1 MDYNY
6 DGALS
11 IPEVSKWLN
20 ISGIN
25 LCQAN
30 SASIFDTL
38 DPNSDGIITIE
49 ESYYVDRVKLL
60 DAIFDVVYEDAMAS
74 PETWLKTYT
83 KSEKHFSLDTDG
95 DGIL

>member
-11 IPEVSKWLN
+11 VPEVLKWLN
-20 ISGIN
+20 ISGSN

-30 SASIFDTL
+30 SASIIFDTL

-60 DAIFDVVYEDAMAS
+60 DVIFDVVYEDAMAS
-74 PETWLKTYT
+74 PETWLKTFT
-83 KSEKHFSLDTDG
+83 SGENNLMT
-95 DGIL
+95 

>member
-11 IPEVSKWLN
+11 VPEVSKWLN

-30 SASIFDTL
+30 SASIIFDTL

-60 DAIFDVVYEDAMAS
+60 DAIFDVVYEDAMAA
-74 PETWLKTYT
+74 PETWLKRFS
-83 KSEKHFSLDTDG
+83 KSEDDLMR
-95 DGIL
+95 